1 MKVVEYLGITAAALE
16 RACGWSGGTVTTAT
30 DGLSA
35 KKIAALHEAYPEI
48 NITWLITGKGEM
60 LNSKLTVS
68 AKASGGSSAN
78 AVLGNGNIIG
88 DNSPSLSLQSENAVL
103 KRENEILREQIDFLK
118 KLLTK

>member
-48 NITWLITGKGEM
+48 NIAWLVTGEGEITTNKDGESPKGTSISDNAHAPQNGAEIAF
-60 LNSKLTVS
+60 LRRLVQEQQATITVL
-68 AKASGGSSAN
+68 AN
-78 AVLGNGNIIG
+78 NKGA
-88 DNSPSLSLQSENAVL
+88 A
-103 KRENEILREQIDFLK
+103 
-118 KLLTK
+118 